1 MNLITI
7 KDELYEVIRTIPE
20 HTGIDTEKF
29 RILTH
34 STNVFRK
41 DGWFWFVFPN
51 LLNHPPRNRHAL
63 FIGLSFPFY
72 VFSVWN
78 LCCNTYAL
86 IRGFHI

>member
-29 RILTH
+29 RISTH

-41 DGWFWFVFPN
+41 DGMFWFVRIVEEAQVIEDDQPLLEEN
-51 LLNHPPRNRHAL
+51 LE
-63 FIGLSFPFY
+63 
-72 VFSVWN
+72 V
-78 LCCNTYAL
+78 
-86 IRGFHI
+86 

>member
-29 RILTH
+29 RISTH

-41 DGWFWFVFPN
+41 DGMFWFVRIVEEAQIVEDDQPLLEEN
-51 LLNHPPRNRHAL
+51 LE
-63 FIGLSFPFY
+63 
-72 VFSVWN
+72 V
-78 LCCNTYAL
+78 
-86 IRGFHI
+86 

>member
-29 RILTH
+29 RISTH

-41 DGWFWFVFPN
+41 DGMFWFVRIVEEAQIVEDDQPLLKEN
-51 LLNHPPRNRHAL
+51 LE
-63 FIGLSFPFY
+63 
-72 VFSVWN
+72 V
-78 LCCNTYAL
+78 
-86 IRGFHI
+86 

>member
-7 KDELYEVIRTIPE
+7 KDELYEVIRIIPE

-41 DGWFWFVFPN
+41 DGMFWFVRIVEEAQIIEEEQPLLEEN
-51 LLNHPPRNRHAL
+51 LE
-63 FIGLSFPFY
+63 
-72 VFSVWN
+72 V
-78 LCCNTYAL
+78 
-86 IRGFHI
+86 

>member
-34 STNVFRK
+34 STTVFRK
-41 DGWFWFVFPN
+41 DGWFWFVRIVEEAQVIEDSLEN
-51 LLNHPPRNRHAL
+51 
-63 FIGLSFPFY
+63 
-72 VFSVWN
+72 
-78 LCCNTYAL
+78 
-86 IRGFHI
+86 

>member
-29 RILTH
+29 RISTH

-41 DGWFWFVFPN
+41 DGMFWFVSIVEEAQIVEDDQPLLKEN
-51 LLNHPPRNRHAL
+51 LE
-63 FIGLSFPFY
+63 
-72 VFSVWN
+72 V
-78 LCCNTYAL
+78 
-86 IRGFHI
+86 

>member
-7 KDELYEVIRTIPE
+7 KDELYEVIRLIPE

-41 DGWFWFVFPN
+41 DGMFWFVRIVEEAQIIEDDQPLLEEN
-51 LLNHPPRNRHAL
+51 LE
-63 FIGLSFPFY
+63 
-72 VFSVWN
+72 V
-78 LCCNTYAL
+78 
-86 IRGFHI
+86 